1 MLVEIQEP
9 PYRAEITHLTD
20 QISMYYDEDGQATL
34 VWGLFCTP
42 ELRVGWTCG
51 RR

>member
-1 MLVEIQEP
+1 MLVEVEKQ
-9 PYRAEITHLTD
+9 PYTAEITHLID
-20 QISMYYDEDGQATL
+20 DISMYFDEEGQGTL